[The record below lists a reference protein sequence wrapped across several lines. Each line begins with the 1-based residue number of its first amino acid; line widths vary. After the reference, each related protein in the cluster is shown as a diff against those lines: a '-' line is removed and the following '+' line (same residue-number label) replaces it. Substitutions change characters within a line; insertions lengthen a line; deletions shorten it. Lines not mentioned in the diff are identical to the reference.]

1 MCGRYATVTKIKE
14 IEKKF
19 GVTAKP
25 NLTFEP
31 NPNVGAGVYAPV
43 ITSKEPNELDLLR
56 FGLMPSWAKKPMLF
70 LNARAEGD
78 HNKDDLENYIGAK
91 GIIEKPSFRKP
102 IRSQRCL
109 VIADCFFEGPKD
121 IGLSQPFCVYMR
133 NGERPFAMAGIW
145 DEWVNT
151 STGEVIKSF
160 AIITTAANAVLR
172 KLGHHRSP
180 LILDKENER
189 KWLDVS
195 TPLAEITTMLV
206 TPPAEWMNAYPLSP
220 EIKNPRATGMH
231 LLKPIGER
239 IVPEYDYE
247 IYQELEMFGMGE
259 TRARKRKEEE

>member
-1 MCGRYATVTKIKE
+1 
-14 IEKKF
+14 
-19 GVTAKP
+19 
-25 NLTFEP
+25 
-31 NPNVGAGVYAPV
+31 
-43 ITSKEPNELDLLR
+43 
-56 FGLMPSWAKKPMLF
+56 
-70 LNARAEGD
+70 
-78 HNKDDLENYIGAK
+78 
-91 GIIEKPSFRKP
+91 
-102 IRSQRCL
+102 
-109 VIADCFFEGPKD
+109 
-121 IGLSQPFCVYMR
+121 MR

-180 LILDKENER
+180 LILEKENER
-189 KWLDVS
+189 KWLDIT
-195 TPLAEITTMLV
+195 TPLAEITPMLV

-231 LLKPIGER
+231 LLKPVGER